1 MQSLAQ
7 LNDAPVWSIG
17 AYRGVISKIDL
28 LYAIAG
34 VVTPEDL
41 KRYFEMAGMVL
52 GEDDPALDLEA
63 DKRWAA
69 SIHGKN
75 SRIFR
80 RLPRRHLG
88 NTGIARRPRRA
99 SLQAASRRR
108 HRG

>member
-17 AYRGVISKIDL
+17 AYHGVVTSKIDL

-69 SIHGKN
+69 SIHGKT
-75 SRIFR
+75 
-80 RLPRRHLG
+80 G
-88 NTGIARRPRRA
+88 NF
-99 SLQAASRRR
+99 QAPSAKASRK
-108 HRG
+108 HWYCSPSTACISSSSV